1 MFMKE
6 YRLSASIIGKEI
18 TLDHSS
24 GKKIFFDQS
33 SWETTGDIVVDVP
46 FIVIWFYALS
56 QVYLL
61 LFLCLISILKGTV
74 VETNGWVSVREV
86 ERQNK
91 D

>member
-46 FIVIWFYALS
+46 FIVVWFYALS
-56 QVYLL
+56 
-61 LFLCLISILKGTV
+61 
-74 VETNGWVSVREV
+74 
-86 ERQNK
+86 
-91 D
+91 